1 LTRPLAWP
9 TVHRVGIVAWLELED
24 GMVSISFG
32 GSGGGFGFSSH
43 EGHCPEPFDAVNGS
57 RLAGYEGS
65 HPLHGTAPEDLV
77 RPSSGKIVGEFS
89 LDGPVRV
96 GEGIAGTLRLT
107 AGEAISAR
115 SAALRLVGLRLVEER
130 KSVTHKTGEN
140 TSTTENWVE
149 ANGRLF
155 VEDVFTEPAIPAA
168 LAAGQVFETRFLVP
182 APRLGPPSAHLG
194 EAIVAWAL
202 EARWDVAM
210 GDDAFVA
217 ILVPVAQHPDL
228 IRAGVGKQGGM
239 AMLDAV
245 TVDGATISAT
255 TPLPVAPGGIL
266 GVHAAWPGAPGGPA
280 RIELHRRTNAPNG
293 AEGIIAVAA
302 TDSDAL
308 RAGTAEA
315 ALTLPPGIAPSFD
328 GADLENTYVV
338 RVLVNRKFRPD
349 AAIERPVAVA

>member
-1 LTRPLAWP
+1 MEVAP
-9 TVHRVGIVAWLELED
+9 TVQRRLESD
-24 GMVSISFG
+24 VVSISFG
-32 GSGGGFGFSSH
+32 GSGYGYTTHQGR
-43 EGHCPEPFDAVNGS
+43 CPEPFDAANGS

-65 HPLHGTAPEDLV
+65 HPLHGISADALL
-77 RPSSGKIVGEFS
+77 RPSHGPVEGSFV

-96 GEGIAGTLRLT
+96 GEGIEGSLRLV
-107 AGEAISAR
+107 AREPISAR
-115 SAALRLVGLRLVEER
+115 KAVLRLVGLRLVEER
-130 KSVTHKTGEN
+130 RSETHDTGKN
-140 TSTTENWVE
+140 TSHTENWVE

-155 VEDVFTEPAIPAA
+155 VEDAFLTPAIPSS
-168 LAAGQVFETRFLVP
+168 LADGQVFETRFSVP

-239 AMLDAV
+239 AMLEIV
-245 TVDGATISAT
+245 TVNGATIEVTSR
-255 TPLPVAPGGIL
+255 LPAAPGSTL
-266 GVHAAWPGAPGGPA
+266 GVRAAWPGAPGGPA

-293 AEGIIAVAA
+293 TEDIVAVA
-302 TDSDAL
+302 TMGSDAL
-308 RAGTAEA
+308 RSGNAEV
-315 ALTLPPGIAPSFD
+315 ALALPPGMAPSFD
-328 GADLENTYVV
+328 GADLEITYVV
-338 RVLVNRKFRPD
+338 RVLVDRRFMPD